1 MDFIEWFIAVCILY
15 AVIALIVSM
24 ILAKRKNTSLT
35 ETFGYVFMGPLTAL
49 LDVLRVKSRR

>member
-1 MDFIEWFIAVCILY
+1 
-15 AVIALIVSM
+15 LIVSM